1 MFSFCLHFIYEKS
14 SFESKPV
21 CCLKSKI
28 CCRKGD
34 QCINDTIKGKDLLWR
49 PPGPSLTRDGE
60 ECLRASAGG
69 STENISC
76 WKGRPP
82 AVCLCAMP
90 FSKTNLRQLHSWV
103 LLTLRHFVRIVG
115 QEKLMHG
122 IQGSIHLPFFAD
134 IWTSS
139 YLPYRFRRNSADKSV
154 PVIILVAWN

>member
-34 QCINDTIKGKDLLWR
+34 QCINDTIKGKELLWR

-76 WKGRPP
+76 WKGRPR

-90 FSKTNLRQLHSWV
+90 FFRNKLKTAAFLSA
-103 LLTLRHFVRIVG
+103 
-115 QEKLMHG
+115 
-122 IQGSIHLPFFAD
+122 S
-134 IWTSS
+134 
-139 YLPYRFRRNSADKSV
+139 NSETFCKNCRPRETD
-154 PVIILVAWN
+154 AWNSRLSPPPLLC